1 MQKQKLLPLL
11 SSACPSVPDQSQERD
26 QALHAFKDGRTPILV
41 ATDVAARGLDIP
53 NVGAVVNYDFPNG
66 IEDYVHRIGRTGRA
80 GATGDS
86 YTFLSPE
93 VRRGVCVMGCAVMR
107 GAGGLSTVPSAYGV
121 SCRFGGSYSAFNKP
135 ACQVQVPGLS
145 SQRLSPDRPCLT
157 NHRRTVSTRV
167 T

>member
-1 MQKQKLLPLL
+1 MGELMRVLRSHPTGTRIIIFANTKRMCDQL
-11 SSACPSVPDQSQERD
+11 SYSLMRDFRAAAIHGDKRQQERD
-26 QALHAFKDGRTPILV
+26 QALHAFKDGRVPILV

-93 VRRGVCVMGCAVMR
+93 VRKAHMVHLLGATHSIHVAVAAALAVHAR
-107 GAGGLSTVPSAYGV
+107 QG
-121 SCRFGGSYSAFNKP
+121 N
-135 ACQVQVPGLS
+135 
-145 SQRLSPDRPCLT
+145 LT
-157 NHRRTVSTRV
+157 P
-167 T
+167 

>member
-1 MQKQKLLPLL
+1 MQKQNLLPLL
-11 SSACPSVPDQSQERD
+11 SCACPFVLDRSQERD

-93 VRRGVCVMGCAVMR
+93 VRRACGLG
-107 GAGGLSTVPSAYGV
+107 GAQSWGGRRAIDRTSAYGV
-121 SCRFGGSYSAFNKP
+121 SCRFGSTSSAFNNP
-135 ACQVQVPGLS
+135 AC
-145 SQRLSPDRPCLT
+145 
-157 NHRRTVSTRV
+157 
-167 T
+167 